1 MTATV
6 PNTSGLNAI
15 KRELCWISFPS
26 SFDFYTESSL
36 DLLLGVVSR
45 AVGWPVV
52 ELSAQKR
59 SFKIRTS
66 LPLAGVCCLGFSKLK
81 CCSGKAE
88 CSIFFNCSSLWRE
101 WALGFNLCIVRSYE
115 QKKKKCKRFYNLTGF
130 FFFFF
135 NWYLWNF
142 TFKQYLTWF

>member
-59 SFKIRTS
+59 SFKIRSS
-66 LPLAGVCCLGFSKLK
+66 LPLADVCCLGFSKLK
-81 CCSGKAE
+81 CCSGKAK
-88 CSIFFNCSSLWRE
+88 CSIFFLTVLPFEESGLWVLICVLLE
-101 WALGFNLCIVRSYE
+101 VMNTKKMQKILQFNR
-115 QKKKKCKRFYNLTGF
+115 F
-130 FFFFF
+130 FFFF
-135 NWYLWNF
+135 
-142 TFKQYLTWF
+142 